1 MSAVPVGGGVVYF
14 GRNVVVTQPSPGR
27 YVGMTATCT
36 HQGREVGAVT
46 GGVVECG
53 YHGSLYSIEDGS
65 VVHGPAER
73 PLDPVRIAVRDGGV
87 WLS

>member
-1 MSAVPVGGGVVYF
+1 M
-14 GRNVVVTQPSPGR
+14 
-27 YVGMTATCT
+27 
-36 HQGREVGAVT
+36 T

-65 VVHGPAER
+65 VVHGPAKHG
-73 PLDPVRIAVRDGGV
+73 LDPVRVAVCDGGV